1 MYPFKSI
8 MSSIDISKLLDEG
21 ALIDNKRKQG
31 DKIVTLKEI
40 LRSLAKDSEGL
51 KCAVGYFYLQGLAL
65 IINELQHMKEIK
77 ILMGSQTT
85 KLTKTELMK
94 TFKDSFDK
102 IDDTKENISSII
114 LFHKLVKESKTLKIL
129 AYFGKESEIE
139 RLHAKA
145 YLFLQDIDSQ
155 NIFKKYI
162 AGIVGSSNLTPSGLI
177 GNTELNVL
185 LRDAKDLQHLE
196 KWFDELWKLGSDDFD
211 KLTISEVI
219 RNSIE
224 KSKFGKHVKE
234 TFVYIDHEEFFPSLI
249 KFLKADYLFEDW
261 QESNLLGFQKVDS
274 IRCLRLFR
282 EKNYR
287 GIFLTSSAGLGKSYV
302 ACQVAKYFIQ
312 DNSKVL
318 LIAPSGLVYNEEQW
332 PRYLKEFKL
341 QGKIDVLKMGDL
353 QKDPLKFDQIDL
365 RRYEKQYSLILV
377 DEVHNF
383 RNVDAYR
390 TRNLKK
396 IIDKNGDASI
406 LFLTA
411 TPINTS
417 LYDLL
422 NLIKLFHRTGQNVYF
437 DKLIRELSN
446 IVKII
451 SETEYEKLTKKDKEK
466 FALIQQEFEK
476 EIFVKST
483 RETIKTSP
491 EYVEEL
497 KIFTGRDVSKIP
509 DPRVKE
515 VQYTLD
521 IKYKETIDGL
531 IDFINSL
538 TAAHLR
544 IIDPEKGA
552 RLGPFFKWVLY
563 KRFESDISSF
573 YLTLKRIQKKNQTIS
588 KAIENQDVKILEL
601 EEVVEENEVEI
612 TFTKEYKEKLSG
624 VIEKIKKGQGK
635 IHQNILVDLK
645 SDTEKITDQV
655 NKLRFFLQEKNKIIF
670 IDDRKLSALLEII
683 RKNPKQRFLIFTEY
697 RDTLEAIKQFL
708 ENRFES
714 NEIAFVDSSTKNKEK
729 IIERF
734 NDQTELRLLISTDA
748 LSEGYNISGADIV
761 INFDI
766 PYNPVRLI
774 QRIGRATRLDAPK
787 EILVINIR
795 PAESI
800 DKEIDLVERLKMRI
814 EDIIRFVG
822 LDYRIWFER
831 EDELLKE
838 RRKIDIKI
846 YNEVAREIIK
856 GYKEDLWKGRFDKLE
871 TKIPY
876 SNPTL
881 VILQE
886 AIKKFSIT
894 KKMVKDSKITYNSF
908 TLLKG
913 KKNLAVYHDNTKSF
927 GEENLK
933 NATLESRK
941 QNRVF
946 EIEFSSELKSFKKE
960 LEKEKEVE
968 TVLSFYNDKIDKM
981 VRSILD
987 RIIVEDYEQIFPA
1000 AKDLK
1005 KLLLNTK
1012 EQCGDQTG
1020 RIIRLLQKD
1029 IKLKPS
1035 ENTFNQYNQKLEES
1049 FTRRTRQEKLIIEDK
1064 PYLAIGILE

>member
-1 MYPFKSI
+1 

-21 ALIDNKRKQG
+21 ALIDNKRKQD

-65 IINELQHMKEIK
+65 IIDELQHMREIK

-85 KLTKTELMK
+85 KLTKVELLR

-102 IDDTKENISSII
+102 IDDSKENISSIV
-114 LFHKLVKESKTLKIL
+114 LFHKLVKESKTLQIL
-129 AYFGKESEIE
+129 AYFGKGEELE
-139 RLHAKA
+139 RLHSKA
-145 YLFLQDIDSQ
+145 YLFLQNIDSK
-155 NIFKKYI
+155 NILNKYL
-162 AGIVGSSNLTPSGLI
+162 AGVVGSSNLTPSGLI

-185 LRDAKDLQHLE
+185 LRDPKELQYLE
-196 KWFDELWKLGSDDFD
+196 KWFEELLALGSNDFD
-211 KLTISEVI
+211 KLTISEI
-219 RNSIE
+219 ISSSIE
-224 KSKFGKHVKE
+224 KSKFGKYIKD
-234 TFVYIDHEEFFPSLI
+234 TFVYVRPEEFFPSLI

-261 QESNLLGFQKVDS
+261 QESKLFGFQQLDT
-274 IRCLRLFR
+274 IRCLRLFK

-287 GIFLTSSAGLGKSYV
+287 GIFLTSSVGLGKSYV
-302 ACQVAKYFIQ
+302 ACKVAKYFIQ

-341 QGKIDVLKMGDL
+341 EGKVDVLRMGDL
-353 QKDPLKFDQIDL
+353 QKDPIKFDQIDL
-365 RRYEKQYSLILV
+365 RKYEKQYSLIIV
-377 DEVHNF
+377 DEAHNF
-383 RNVDAYR
+383 RNEDAYR

-396 IIDKNGDASI
+396 IIDKNGDAFI

-422 NLIKLFHRTGQNVYF
+422 NLIKLFHRTGHNIYF
-437 DKLIRELSN
+437 DKLMRELSN

-451 SETEYEKLTKKDKEK
+451 SETEYEKLTKTDKKK
-466 FALIQQEFEK
+466 FALIQHEFEK

-491 EYVEEL
+491 EYIEEI
-497 KIFTGRDVSKIP
+497 KIFTGRDISKIP
-509 DPRVKE
+509 DPKVEESK
-515 VQYTLD
+515 YTLD
-521 IKYKETIDGL
+521 EKYNETINGL

-544 IIDPEKGA
+544 VIDPEKGS

-573 YLTLKRIQKKNQTIS
+573 YLTLKRIQKKNQIIS
-588 KAIENQDVKILEL
+588 RAIETQDVSVLEM
-601 EEVVEENEVEI
+601 EEDIEENDVEI
-612 TFTKEYKEKLSG
+612 IFSREYREKLSE

-635 IHQNILVDLK
+635 IHQNILEDLK
-645 SDTEKITDQV
+645 NDTEKISNQIE
-655 NKLRFFLQEKNKIIF
+655 KLRFFLQDTNKIIF
-670 IDDRKLSALLEII
+670 IDDRKLSELLEII
-683 RKNPKQRFLIFTEY
+683 RKRPKERFLIFTEY

-708 ENRFES
+708 ENRFGP

-734 NDQTELRLLISTDA
+734 NDETELRLLISTDS
-748 LSEGYNISGADIV
+748 LSEGFNISGADIV

-774 QRIGRATRLDAPK
+774 QRIGRATRLDTPK

-795 PAESI
+795 PAENI

-838 RRKIDIKI
+838 RRKIDIEI
-846 YNEVAREIIK
+846 YHEVARKIIQ
-856 GYKEDLWKGRFDKLE
+856 GYKQDLWKGQFDKLE

-881 VILQE
+881 VILQK
-886 AIKKFSIT
+886 AIKKYSIT
-894 KKMVKDSKITYNSF
+894 KEMVRDSKPTYNSF

-913 KKNLAVYHDNTKSF
+913 KKNLVVYHDNAKSF

-933 NATLESRK
+933 NTILESHK
-941 QNRVF
+941 QHKVF
-946 EIEFSSELKSFKKE
+946 ETEFSLELELFKKE
-960 LEKEKEVE
+960 LEREKQEE
-968 TVLSFYNDKIDKM
+968 TVLLFYNDKIAKM

-987 RIIVEDYEQIFPA
+987 KIIVEEYEQRFPA
-1000 AKDLK
+1000 SLDLK
-1005 KLLLNTK
+1005 ESLLNTK

-1020 RIIRLLQKD
+1020 RIIRRLQKD
-1029 IKLKPS
+1029 IKSKPS
-1035 ENTFNQYNQKLEES
+1035 QNTFKQYGLELEES
-1049 FTRRTRQEKLIIEDK
+1049 FTRRTRQKKLIIDEK